1 MKGYARENTQE
12 ITAGHSALRK
22 CRNAVSAG
30 VLSPISSAVGRNGA
44 VGDKESARAGARNS
58 PLRRLRAGRGRF
70 TPLRG
75 DTSSAP
81 FGGTCLPAGRSVRGS
96 DTPPACHSTPRT
108 PQGEGLRV
116 RHSHRGPLKGKA
128 NGGVSFNAANPS
140 RGRLTE
146 ACHSTPRPIKGK
158 ANGGVSFNT
167 ATHQGGR
174 LTPAGGG
181 RKKDRRGRSFCLLFG
196 CTAYWDLFCS
206 FWSMAVNSGGRGQ
219 WSSTGSPVRG
229 WTKRRPAAWRH
240 WPVRPGT
247 GFLAP

>member
-1 MKGYARENTQE
+1 MAVNR
-12 ITAGHSALRK
+12 HSALRK

-30 VLSPISSAVGRNGA
+30 VLSPISSAAGRNGA
-44 VGDKESARAGARNS
+44 VGDKESARAGARNY
-58 PLRRLRAGRGRF
+58 PRWRQIMRLRYCAA
-70 TPLRG
+70 TPHPPPSG
-75 DTSSAP
+75 AP
-81 FGGTCLPAGRSVRGS
+81 S
-96 DTPPACHSTPRT
+96 

-116 RHSHRGPLKGKA
+116 RHSHREPL
-128 NGGVSFNAANPS
+128 
-140 RGRLTE
+140 
-146 ACHSTPRPIKGK
+146 KGK

-181 RKKDRRGRSFCLLFG
+181 RKKDRRGRSFCVFLGCAAHCALL
-196 CTAYWDLFCS
+196 CS

-229 WTKRRPAAWRH
+229 WTKRRPVAWRH

>member
-1 MKGYARENTQE
+1 MRWSSGDYQIAPIAARSTAMGRWRLTPPGY
-12 ITAGHSALRK
+12 
-22 CRNAVSAG
+22 
-30 VLSPISSAVGRNGA
+30 
-44 VGDKESARAGARNS
+44 
-58 PLRRLRAGRGRF
+58 
-70 TPLRG
+70 
-75 DTSSAP
+75 
-81 FGGTCLPAGRSVRGS
+81 GGTCLPAGRSVRGS

-108 PQGEGLRV
+108 PQGEGFWGAAF
-116 RHSHRGPLKGKA
+116 ST
-128 NGGVSFNAANPS
+128 ANPS

-146 ACHSTPRPIKGK
+146 ACHSTPRTPQGEGLGVRHSHREPLKGK
-158 ANGGVSFNT
+158 ANGDVSFNT

-174 LTPAGGG
+174 LTSAGGG
-181 RKKDRRGRSFCLLFG
+181 RKKDRRGRSFCFLFG

-229 WTKRRPAAWRH
+229 WTKRRPVAWRH